1 MSNISVTFSI
11 IDNASS
17 NLLKIT
23 QKNNDLHQSF
33 IKTVQASNSFNKVFT
48 NTIQTTNNLANKINL
63 AHNQLQPF
71 NNLLYSTGTSASN
84 LINPLTSATVSMN
97 SFTSALSAANAK
109 MMDFESQSTSL
120 NKPLDTISINI
131 FQPNRV
137 SKLSKPRIPKQP
149 EQPTSMMSDI
159 MSIFPTEMSG
169 FLPYAAAAA
178 AYIGVQTVRKGVQLS
193 KEGIKK
199 IVETTN
205 DLTPAKARLDII
217 GLSIDEVAQSA
228 IRARTPLFEMTDALN
243 MINTGAGYLFKDKN
257 ELVKFTETLNK
268 QMIASGV
275 TPERQKN
282 ALVQISQAMSLGV
295 LRGQDFKTVMQDTP
309 AIVKNLADYLGVAQN
324 EVKGLADQGAISAE
338 IFKNA
343 VLSSTAEVD
352 KKLQDMPMTYA
363 QVWTN
368 FKTQVTQALAPFL
381 ENLQKSIVESGELN
395 EALTILS
402 NTLIG
407 LAHFADVAF
416 TALRGVFNIAAGLVN
431 IAPSTEERIRQQISG
446 EPNRISKGI
455 DQIFESGE
463 KFVDIFDKKHYLG
476 PNDQEREYAKFVE
489 EFQKQ
494 NQGKKD
500 VLGYPIKT
508 PTYEEW
514 VSSKQSLGNVLE
526 DYSKKFAVGMQKT
539 QQEKDREEIKKLLQT
554 PPPTFNI
561 GRTGRIGGGISRN
574 IGRIASNTDTMA
586 RNSKSL
592 ENSIKRL
599 VEFNMRTVVERNVIN
614 INMPVEQSFKT
625 DLNPT
630 GVQESANDI
639 LLKISEALEQSRSIT
654 GMQVSY

>member
-1 MSNISVTFSI
+1 MPDISLTFSI
-11 IDNASS
+11 IDNATVT
-17 NLLKIT
+17 LQKIAK
-23 QKNNDLHQSF
+23 KNDDLHRAFVETSRAANQ
-33 IKTVQASNSFNKVFT
+33 FNKVFVYSA
-48 NTIQTTNNLANKINL
+48 QATNNLVNKINL
-63 AHNQLQPF
+63 AHNQLKPF
-71 NNLLYSTGTSASN
+71 NNLLYLTGTSAGN

-109 MMDFESQSTSL
+109 MIDFESQSTSVT
-120 NKPLDTISINI
+120 KPLSTILMNI
-131 FQPNRV
+131 SQPTRTA
-137 SKLSKPRIPKQP
+137 KLRTPKQP
-149 EQPTSMMSDI
+149 EQPGPTASMISDI
-159 MSIFPTEMSG
+159 MSIFPAEMSG
-169 FLPYAAAAA
+169 ILPYAAAAA
-178 AYIGVQTVRKGVQLS
+178 AYIGIQTVRKGVQLS

-205 DLTPAKARLDII
+205 DLTPAKARLDMI

-324 EVKGLADQGAISAE
+324 EVKGLADQGVISAE

-455 DQIFESGE
+455 GQIFESGE

-476 PNDQEREYAKFVE
+476 PNGQEREYAKFVE
-489 EFQKQ
+489 EFQKE

-500 VLGYPIKT
+500 RRGYPIVA

-514 VSSKQSLGNVLE
+514 VSGKQTLESVLE
-526 DYSKKFAVGMQKT
+526 DYSKKFVVDKQKT

-561 GRTGRIGGGISRN
+561 GRTGRIGSGISRN
-574 IGRIASNTDTMA
+574 TGRTARNTDVIA
-586 RNSKSL
+586 RNTKSM
-592 ENSIKRL
+592 EESIKRL
-599 VEFNMRTVVERNVIN
+599 VEFNMRTVVERATVN
-614 INMPVEQSFKT
+614 INMPVEQKFTS
-625 DLNPT
+625 DLSPT
-630 GVQESANDI
+630 GIKESANDI
-639 LLKISEALEQSRSIT
+639 LTKISQALEQSRSIT